1 MEGSLERFEDYIY
14 VWGPRILAA
23 VVILVVAHFAA
34 KAVKWGIARLVDRV
48 PGVSGHNAGA
58 PKNETVGAKLGE
70 VGYWLV
76 WLIGLIAA
84 LNALQLG
91 QIVQPLNQ
99 MQAEFFE
106 YIPRIVGAGLIFFV
120 GYLVA
125 TLARRVVETALTAA
139 NVDGWLQKAGLSRIT
154 GASGLARTVGTLV
167 FVLIIIP
174 VAISALNTLQIAA
187 ISTPAVA
194 VLSTV
199 LSAIPRLIAAAIVLG
214 IAFVIGRWVSG
225 VVEQLLSGFGFDSSI
240 RGLTSSAQG
249 TQASGLAGPAD
260 PASATAGGGYSPSRV
275 VGNIAMVAIMVFAAV
290 EAANLLNFGAMSV
303 FLAEILSLGGRV
315 LFGGAI
321 IAAGVIIAT
330 VVSNLIDRS
339 TGGADGFASNI
350 IKWATIALSVAIG
363 LSFMD
368 VADEIIVLAF
378 GLILGSAAVAFAL
391 AFGIGGA
398 LSMGLGGREQ
408 GGRLMQKVV
417 NMVERQ
423 GASQPTPPQA
433 PTPTGYTPPPAE

>member
-1 MEGSLERFEDYIY
+1 MERIGALAEI
-14 VWGPRILAA
+14 WLPRILAA

-34 KAVKWGIARLVDRV
+34 KGVKWGLAKLVDRA
-48 PGVSGHNAGA
+48 PGVAGHNAGK
-58 PKNETVGAKLGE
+58 PKNETVGAQLGE

-84 LNALQLG
+84 LNALDLG
-91 QIVQPLNQ
+91 AVVQPLNQ
-99 MQAEFFE
+99 MQAEFFTFV
-106 YIPRIVGAGLIFFV
+106 PNVVGAGLLFFI
-120 GYLVA
+120 GYLLA
-125 TLARRVVETALTAA
+125 TLARRVVETGLTAA
-139 NVDGWLQKAGLSRIT
+139 NLDGWLQKAGLAKLT
-154 GASGLARTVGTLV
+154 GASGVARALGTLV
-167 FVLIIIP
+167 FALIIIQFAIAALQELQIE
-174 VAISALNTLQIAA
+174 AISV
-187 ISTPAVA
+187 PAVQ

-199 LSAIPRLIAAAIVLG
+199 YSALPMLIAAALVLA
-214 IAFVIGRWVSG
+214 IAFVIGRWVAG
-225 VVEQLLSGFGFDSSI
+225 VVEQLLSSLGFDQSI

-249 TQASGLAGPAD
+249 TSGAPVA
-260 PASATAGGGYSPSRV
+260 GGYSPSKV
-275 VGNIAMVAIMVFAAV
+275 VGNIALVAIMVFAAV
-290 EAANLLNFGAMSV
+290 EAANLLRFEAMST
-303 FLAEILSLGGRV
+303 FLAEVLGLGGRV

-330 VVSNLIDRS
+330 VVSNFIDRS

-417 NMVERQ
+417 NFFERQ
-423 GASQPTPPQA
+423 SAAPPRAAPPPPQTPPTGGFT
-433 PTPTGYTPPPAE
+433 PPPTGSFNPPPAE

>member
-1 MEGSLERFEDYIY
+1 MERAGALAE
-14 VWGPRILAA
+14 VWLPRILFA
-23 VVILVVAHFAA
+23 VIILVVAHFAA
-34 KAVKWGIARLVDRV
+34 KGVKWGLAKLVDRV
-48 PGVSGHNAGA
+48 PGVAGHNAGA
-58 PKNETVGAKLGE
+58 AKNETVGARLGE

-84 LNALQLG
+84 LNVLELG
-91 QIVQPLNQ
+91 AVVQPLNQ
-99 MQAEFFE
+99 MQTEFFT
-106 YIPRIVGAGLIFFV
+106 YVPNVVGAGLLFFI
-120 GYLVA
+120 GYLLA

-139 NVDGWLQKAGLSRIT
+139 NLDGWLQKAGLAKLT
-154 GASGLARTVGTLV
+154 GASGIARALGTLV
-167 FVLIIIP
+167 FALIIIQFAIAALQALAID
-174 VAISALNTLQIAA
+174 AISV
-187 ISTPAVA
+187 PAVQ

-199 LSAIPRLIAAAIVLG
+199 YSALPMLIAAALVLA
-214 IAFVIGRWVSG
+214 IAFIIGRWVAG
-225 VVEQLLSGFGFDSSI
+225 VVEQLLSSLGFDQSI

-249 TQASGLAGPAD
+249 TSGAPV
-260 PASATAGGGYSPSRV
+260 TGYSPSKV
-275 VGNIAMVAIMVFAAV
+275 VGNIALVAIMVFAAV
-290 EAANLLNFGAMSV
+290 EAANLLRFEAMST
-303 FLAEILSLGGRV
+303 FLAEILALGGRV

-330 VVSNLIDRS
+330 VVSNFIDRS

-350 IKWATIALSVAIG
+350 IRWATIALSVAIG

-398 LSMGLGGREQ
+398 LSMGLGGKEQ

-417 NMVERQ
+417 NFVERQ
-423 GASQPTPPQA
+423 GATTPRPTPP
-433 PTPTGYTPPPAE
+433 PTPAPPAGGFSTPPTGSFNPPPAE